1 VGFLTTQAAAC
12 KKTAGKAIFMTGLAK
27 QAKTL
32 TDAQMKAVLNTVADD
47 PMSYAMVL
55 LSVRAGLRAK
65 EIASLTW
72 PMVCDAEGNLGDVI
86 ALQNVASKGKR
97 GGRVIPMNA
106 ELRAALQAL
115 WTLGCTGAVIR
126 SDAGR
131 RMTAN
136 AVTVRFHR
144 LYASL
149 GFKGASSHSGRRTFI
164 TKMARRIVTVGG
176 SLKDVQ
182 ELAGHASLATTQRYI
197 ESNADAKRRAVEA
210 A

>member
-1 VGFLTTQAAAC
+1 
-12 KKTAGKAIFMTGLAK
+12 MTGLAK

-32 TDAQMKAVLNTVADD
+32 TEAQVKAVVNTVKDT
-47 PMSYAMVL
+47 PMTHAMVL
-55 LSVRAGLRAK
+55 LSLKAGLRAK
-65 EIASLTW
+65 EVASLTW
-72 PMVCDAEGNLGDVI
+72 AMACDAEGNLGDVI

-97 GGRVIPMNA
+97 GGRVIPMNG

-115 WTLGCTGAVIR
+115 WTPGCSGPVIR
-126 SDAGR
+126 SARGR
-131 RMTAN
+131 QMNAN

-149 GFKGASSHSGRRTFI
+149 GFTGASSHSGRRTFI

-182 ELAGHASLATTQRYI
+182 ELAGHASLSTTQRYI